1 MNVDQLQR
9 FIGNPAAY
17 ALQLDDGSYKPVRKQ
32 VSGSLL
38 KQHIAGEITV
48 GTYVN
53 IGEMARWLCFDVD
66 TGDDAPAEAGRVK
79 AAILEMGVPEY
90 ATGIEFSGR
99 KGYHVWVL
107 VENYLQAS
115 ELRRLGRG
123 VLALAEVECEVFPK
137 QDVTRDLG
145 NLVKLP
151 SGKHR
156 VSGMDSEWLTDVP
169 FPMSTTKWETLVVPN
184 LPPELSGRRFNVGAM
199 ERFPCMDH
207 ILSEGVQSG
216 SRNNQLFHLA
226 TMLRRAGLT
235 QEYVALVLN
244 NVNEKGDP
252 LDPFELD
259 AILSSSQNS
268 GPVCDQLP
276 ENRKCGDLCIR
287 ARTQGLYTRPRQ
299 LANAAEGE
307 VVTVVVSSR
316 AGKVIVLEHD
326 DLDTPAKGV
335 TR

>member
-17 ALQLDDGSYKPVRKQ
+17 AIQQDDGSYKPVRKQ
-32 VSGSLL
+32 VSGALL
-38 KQHIAGEITV
+38 KQHLSGDITV

-53 IGEMARWLCFDVD
+53 VGEMARWLCFDVD
-66 TGDDAPAEAGRVK
+66 TGDDAREQADSVDLALR
-79 AAILEMGVPEY
+79 EMGVPTY
-90 ATGIEFSGR
+90 SIGIEFSGR

-107 VENYLQAS
+107 SENYMPAT

-137 QDVTRDLG
+137 QDVAKDLG

-151 SGKHR
+151 GGKHR
-156 VSGMDSEWLTDVP
+156 VSGMDSEWLTEVP
-169 FPMSTTKWETLVVPN
+169 FPMSVLKWETLVVPN
-184 LPPELSGRRFNVGAM
+184 LPPELSGRRFTAGVT
-199 ERFPCMDH
+199 ERFPCMEA
-207 ILSEGVQSG
+207 ILSEGATEG

-235 QEYVALVLN
+235 QEYTAMVVN
-244 NVNEKGDP
+244 DVNEKGDP

-259 AILSSSQNS
+259 AILASSQNS

-276 ENRKCGDLCIR
+276 EERRCGDLCIR

-307 VVTVVVSSR
+307 VVTVVLSSR
-316 AGKVIVLEHD
+316 AGKVVVLEHD